1 MFKRKPAEPSQLDK
15 EIADVH
21 AQLADCLTAEG
32 DDYQTILDKLERL
45 YKIKAEERP
54 DRVKRDTMLLVAGNV
69 VVTAM
74 VVGHERAHVIT
85 SKALTFIQKAR

>member
-1 MFKRKPAEPSQLDK
+1 MFRRKPAEPTALDK

-32 DDYQTILDKLERL
+32 DDYQKILDKLERL

-54 DRVKRDTMLLVAGNV
+54 DRVKRDTLLMVGGNV

-74 VVGHERAHVIT
+74 IVGHERANVIT
-85 SKALTFIQKAR
+85 SKALSFIQKAR

>member
-1 MFKRKPAEPSQLDK
+1 MFKRKPAEPTALDR

-21 AQLADCLTAEG
+21 EQLANT
-32 DDYQTILDKLERL
+32 DYANSDEYHDILEKLERL

-54 DRVKRDTMLLVAGNV
+54 DRVKRDTMFLVAGNV

-85 SKALTFIQKAR
+85 SKALNFVQKLR